1 MSGFWVGMAVRTYD
15 LHVFG
20 DGEYLADTGL
30 FALMARQVDPGRQA
44 AREIDVS

>member
-1 MSGFWVGMAVRTYD
+1 MSGFWVGMAVRIYV

-30 FALMARQVDPGRQA
+30 FALIDPGRQA